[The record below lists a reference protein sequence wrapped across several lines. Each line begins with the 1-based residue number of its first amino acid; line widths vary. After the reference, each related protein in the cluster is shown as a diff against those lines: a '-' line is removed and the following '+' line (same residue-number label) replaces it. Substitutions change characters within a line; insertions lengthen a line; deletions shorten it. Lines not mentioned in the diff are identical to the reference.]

1 MTWLGA
7 FERWDSLG
15 SVPAMAFAIG
25 LIVASTSA
33 AAQDSVPTGPVLKAP
48 DQTCLAWSDGCR
60 TCRYDTKLLVGIC
73 SNVGIACQP
82 REVTCTERQP
92 DAEKK

>member
-1 MTWLGA
+1 MTWLRA
-7 FERWDSLG
+7 FERWDFQGTVL
-15 SVPAMAFAIG
+15 AIAFLIG
-25 LIVASTSA
+25 PMVVVAPA

-48 DQTCLAWSDGCR
+48 DPTCLAWSDGCR
-60 TCRYDTKLLVGIC
+60 TCRYDSKLLVGIC

-82 REVTCTERQP
+82 REVTCMERQS